1 MQVVQPRASGYRTGV
16 LASKSRQRSRP
27 AGLRILEAVPPA
39 AESLRANKGRSTLT
53 ILGIVI
59 GVAAVITIVALGQSV
74 QAYIGGQIQGLG
86 TNLLTVSPGSTQ
98 ASGIRA
104 GAGSLTTLKEADA
117 DAIERQVPG
126 IARLS
131 PILSGQAQV
140 IAGNNNWQTRVQ
152 AVRPD
157 CLAIQNWEIAQG
169 DFFSSADE
177 EGARNV
183 ALLGQ
188 TVATSLFPDGSSPI
202 GQQIR
207 VRNVPFVV
215 MGVLAQKG
223 DGPGPDQN
231 DAVLI
236 PFKTGQIR
244 LFGQTSINEISIQVA
259 DAEQMTETSEQITR
273 VLRERHRLADDQADD
288 FTIRNFND
296 LLKTIRNVT
305 GTLTLFLGGI
315 AGISLL
321 VGGIGIMNIMLVSV
335 TERTREI
342 GIRMAVGARSSDV
355 LAQFLS
361 EAIVLSLF
369 GGVLG
374 VILGVSLAA
383 FVQSKAGWE
392 ILIPITAVVVAVGF
406 SAMIGIFFGIYPA
419 FRASRLDPIDALR
432 HQ

>member
-1 MQVVQPRASGYRTGV
+1 MRVVQQQPSSYRTGV
-16 LASKSRQRSRP
+16 LATKSQQRSRP
-27 AGLRILEAVPPA
+27 GGLRLLEAIPPA
-39 AESLRANKGRSTLT
+39 TESLRANKGRSTLT

-74 QAYIGGQIQGLG
+74 QAYISGQIEGLG
-86 TNLLTVSPGSTQ
+86 TNLLTVSPGSSQ
-98 ASGIRA
+98 SSGIRA
-104 GAGSLTTLKEADA
+104 GAGSTTSLKEADA
-117 DAIERQVPG
+117 DAIGRQVPG

-131 PILSGQAQV
+131 PIVSGQAQI
-140 IAGNNNWQTRVQ
+140 IAGSNNWQTRVQ
-152 AVRPD
+152 AVRPE
-157 CLAIQNWEIAQG
+157 CLLIQNWELAEG
-169 DFFSSADE
+169 EFFSAADE
-177 EGARNV
+177 ESARNV

-188 TVATSLFPDGSSPI
+188 TVATSLFPDGSSPV
-202 GQQIR
+202 GKQVR

-223 DGPGPDQN
+223 DGPGADQN

-244 LFGQTSINEISIQVA
+244 LFGPASITEISVQVTN
-259 DAEQMTETSEQITR
+259 AEQMTDTSDRITEL
-273 VLRERHRLADDQADD
+273 LRQRHRLPPEQSDD
-288 FTIRNFND
+288 FSIRNYND

-305 GTLTLFLGGI
+305 GTLTLFLSGI

-342 GIRMAVGARSSDV
+342 GIRMAVGARASDV

-369 GGVLG
+369 GGVIG
-374 VILGVSLAA
+374 VVLGVSVAV

-392 ILIPITAVVVAVGF
+392 TLIPVSAIVVAVGF
-406 SAMIGIFFGIYPA
+406 SALIGIFFGIYPA